1 MLKAM
6 THNVECDLE
15 FQPEGVGIDF
25 DKIESHVQ
33 ARSTKLLKAAN
44 CITTPAFEVCAEF
57 DVYRMIDDVSEKK
70 STSEGGRIVSHA

>member
-1 MLKAM
+1 M

-44 CITTPAFEVCAEF
+44 CITTPAFEVCAEL
-57 DVYRMIDDVSEKK
+57 DVYRMNDDVSEKK

>member
-6 THNVECDLE
+6 TNNVECDLE

-44 CITTPAFEVCAEF
+44 CITTPSFEVCAEF
-57 DVYRMIDDVSEKK
+57 DVYRMIDDVSENI

>member
-1 MLKAM
+1 M
-6 THNVECDLE
+6 TNNVECDLE